1 MLIAKP
7 SSTQARD
14 QRRPPERDDP
24 RKQAAELIQRWLD
37 DDSGHDE
44 RFWPILEEELR
55 DSRLRCRE

>member
-1 MLIAKP
+1 MLTAKP
-7 SSTQARD
+7 SSTPATD
-14 QRRPPERDDP
+14 HRRLPERDDP
-24 RKQAAELIQRWLD
+24 RKKAADLIQRWLD